1 MSKET
6 TTTEKTLVPEIRF
19 EGFSGELY
27 SDFLYNIA
35 SFSKGYGYAK
45 KDLRRHGH
53 PVILY
58 GQLYTNYS
66 FTIKEASNFAELKEG
81 SVISKGYEVI
91 IPASGETSED
101 IARAAAVLQSGV
113 AIGGDLNII
122 SPTKEIDSS
131 YLAMNLSSTN
141 PQKQMANK
149 AQGKSVVHLQNNEIK
164 KVLIHIPGLNEQK
177 KISNFIS
184 KIESSIIFKQKELT
198 KLQNFKQAMLQKMF
212 PKEGEKV
219 PEIRFEG
226 FEGEWEESTLGAQGN
241 TFAGLSGKTKE
252 DFGHGDALYIPY
264 TNVFNNAIT
273 DIKQLES
280 TEVDAQQNEVKYGD
294 VLFTTSSETPEEV
307 GMSSVWMH
315 KKSSVYLNS
324 FCFGYRP
331 LGTINLKF
339 LAYMLRST
347 YVRKQFQLLAQGISR
362 YNISKNKAMN
372 IVIFLPVLSEQKQI
386 GDYFYN
392 LDQNIKSKQAEL
404 KKLKQFKQ
412 AMLSKLFV

>member
-1 MSKET
+1 MFPVLGSRGIIGYDSNYDYEGNYLLTARVGENAGSLYKFQGKAKIT
-6 TTTEKTLVPEIRF
+6 DNTVFIR
-19 EGFSGELY
+19 GENLT
-27 SDFLYNIA
+27 FLENLLNY
-35 SFSKGYGYAK
+35 
-45 KDLRRHGH
+45 KDLKKLSFGS
-53 PVILY
+53 
-58 GQLYTNYS
+58 GQPL
-66 FTIKEASNFAELKEG
+66 IKASELNNLTLF
-81 SVISKGYEVI
+81 V
-91 IPASGETSED
+91 TD
-101 IARAAAVLQSGV
+101 IFEQK
-113 AIGGDLNII
+113 AIGVVLETI
-122 SPTKEIDSS
+122 
-131 YLAMNLSSTN
+131 TN
-141 PQKQMANK
+141 NQ
-149 AQGKSVVHLQNNEIK
+149 
-164 KVLIHIPGLNEQK
+164 VL
-177 KISNFIS
+177 
-184 KIESSIIFKQKELT
+184 KQKELT
-198 KLQNFKQAMLQKMF
+198 KLKNFKQAMLQKLF
-212 PKEGEKV
+212 PKEGEKE
-219 PEIRFEG
+219 PEMRFEG

>member
-6 TTTEKTLVPEIRF
+6 ATTKKTLVPEIRF
-19 EGFSGELY
+19 EGFSGEWRKTHLNKITQEIGTGKSHYLISSRKGKDMFPVLGSRGIIGYDSNYDYEGNYLLTARVGENAGSLY
-27 SDFLYNIA
+27 KFQGKAKITDNTVFIRGENLTFLENLLNY
-35 SFSKGYGYAK
+35 
-45 KDLRRHGH
+45 KDLKKLSFGS
-53 PVILY
+53 
-58 GQLYTNYS
+58 GQPL
-66 FTIKEASNFAELKEG
+66 IKASELNNLTLF
-81 SVISKGYEVI
+81 V
-91 IPASGETSED
+91 TD
-101 IARAAAVLQSGV
+101 IFEQK
-113 AIGGDLNII
+113 AIGVVLETI
-122 SPTKEIDSS
+122 
-131 YLAMNLSSTN
+131 TN
-141 PQKQMANK
+141 NQ
-149 AQGKSVVHLQNNEIK
+149 
-164 KVLIHIPGLNEQK
+164 VL
-177 KISNFIS
+177 
-184 KIESSIIFKQKELT
+184 KQKELT
-198 KLQNFKQAMLQKMF
+198 KLKNFKQAMLQKLF
-212 PKEGEKV
+212 PKEGEKE
-219 PEIRFEG
+219 PEMRFEG